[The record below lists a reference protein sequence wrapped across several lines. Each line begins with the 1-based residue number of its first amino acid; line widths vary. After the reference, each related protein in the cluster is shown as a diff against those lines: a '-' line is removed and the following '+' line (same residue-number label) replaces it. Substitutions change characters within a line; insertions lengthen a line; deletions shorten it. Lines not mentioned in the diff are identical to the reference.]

1 MKHVLQAVEGNITK
15 KVVLSGNAIDR
26 WKWQVCVIKENIS
39 LYIVVPS
46 QAVSSLERKGNF
58 MSDIRKKVLKVL
70 SVMIVM
76 VMALAVVSPEIAWAK
91 SKKEKN
97 VVILYF
103 SATGTTKGAAKRIK
117 KATKG
122 NMIAIK
128 ASEPYTETDL
138 DYGDDNSRVTKE
150 HKSADSPAQ
159 SSIRPEISN
168 LKTIKEAVKKADVV
182 YIGYPIWWGEA
193 PHIVYT
199 LVEEVSL
206 RGKTVVPFSTS
217 ISSGLGS
224 SGKHLKT
231 KAKIST
237 KTKWLKGRNFYDV
250 PSQKTVNKWVKE
262 LKY

>member
-1 MKHVLQAVEGNITK
+1 M
-15 KVVLSGNAIDR
+15 
-26 WKWQVCVIKENIS
+26 
-39 LYIVVPS
+39 VPS
-46 QAVSSLERKGNF
+46 QAAISLERRGNV
-58 MSDIRKKVLKVL
+58 MSNGRKKSLKVL
-70 SVMIVM
+70 SVMIALVM
-76 VMALAVVSPEIAWAK
+76 VVSAVSPEIVWAK

-103 SATGTTKGAAKRIK
+103 SATGTTEGAAKRIK

-128 ASEPYTETDL
+128 ASEPYTEADL
-138 DYGDDNSRVTKE
+138 NYGDDNSRVTKE
-150 HKSADSPAQ
+150 HESADSPAK
-159 SSIRPEISN
+159 SSVRPKISN
-168 LKTIKEAVKKADVV
+168 LKSIKEAVKKADVV

-199 LVEEVSL
+199 MVEGVSL

-224 SGKHLKT
+224 SAKHLKA
-231 KAKIST
+231 KAKISS
-237 KTKWLKGRNFYDV
+237 KTKWLKGRNFYDI